1 MEHNECPT
9 VPCEMVK
16 RLQAVL
22 YGNGSEGL
30 MMRLVRI
37 EERLDS
43 IGRELERSHEETLR
57 RMETR
62 LRWAIALIPS
72 FIYFLMNFLL
82 KFFETNR

>member
-22 YGNGSEGL
+22 YGNGSEGV

-57 RMETR
+57 RMEAR

-72 FIYFLMNFLL
+72 LIYVLMNILMKVF
-82 KFFETNR
+82 

>member
-1 MEHNECPT
+1 LEHNECPT

-22 YGNGSEGL
+22 YGNGSEGV

-57 RMETR
+57 RMESR

-72 FIYFLMNFLL
+72 LIYVLMNILMKVF
-82 KFFETNR
+82 